1 EVSEF
6 CEEHVIDVPNMED
19 YLRGRS
25 RKKMKGGEPMTNY
38 VHFRV
43 EIFAKVID
51 TLAVEMDRHFT
62 ETNTNLLRCVM
73 CLDPSNCFASFDQDR
88 LLELA
93 VLYSEDFSST
103 DRVELIHEL
112 QNYIS
117 DMKSNK
123 VFANISNL
131 GSLAKKMVGMNYHT
145 YFPLVY
151 RLIEL
156 ALILPVGTASVER
169 SFSAMNIVKTDLRNR
184 LGDEL

>member
-1 EVSEF
+1 
-6 CEEHVIDVPNMED
+6 
-19 YLRGRS
+19 
-25 RKKMKGGEPMTNY
+25 MKGGEPMTNY

-117 DMKSNK
+117 DMKLNK

-145 YFPLVY
+145 FSFGISAY
-151 RLIEL
+151 RIG
-156 ALILPVGTASVER
+156 IDITCWY
-169 SFSAMNIVKTDLRNR
+169 SFSGKEFFC
-184 LGDEL
+184 DEYCQD